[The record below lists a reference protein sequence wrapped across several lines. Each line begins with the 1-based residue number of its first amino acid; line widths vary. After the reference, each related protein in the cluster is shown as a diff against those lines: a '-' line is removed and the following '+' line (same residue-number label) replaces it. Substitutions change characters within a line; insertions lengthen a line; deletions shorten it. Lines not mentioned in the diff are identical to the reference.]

1 MEYTKHRSV
10 REKWITRWWLSI
22 FLAKSLFF
30 YSQLSFSSLQE
41 RGYKVSISNSSLS
54 LAQISYCSLLTI
66 LISDLF
72 CSTSYRPIRWPSRI
86 SNSVIYVLAIF
97 MGSIAST
104 SETERE
110 RGREKEMLPYH
121 FPAWY
126 CNNCLFF
133 FFFIYLFSCNLSN
146 DLDAGSL
153 RCPQKCTPSPWKR
166 KHSFAAVI
174 TDLEAAF
181 PWVVGFGAGWKES
194 DPTISDLINK
204 ATDFWECQKGEQR
217 ETSFRLG
224 LNTITFLQGSR
235 AFLPLLLRYWGIW
248 AHLLGGAGPLFSFV

>member
-30 YSQLSFSSLQE
+30 YSQLSSSILQE

-126 CNNCLFF
+126 CNNCLLFF
-133 FFFIYLFSCNLSN
+133 LLNISFLIILVMILMLAV
-146 DLDAGSL
+146 LDVPRNA
-153 RCPQKCTPSPWKR
+153 PPP
-166 KHSFAAVI
+166 
-174 TDLEAAF
+174 LE
-181 PWVVGFGAGWKES
+181 KES
-194 DPTISDLINK
+194 T
-204 ATDFWECQKGEQR
+204 
-217 ETSFRLG
+217 
-224 LNTITFLQGSR
+224 
-235 AFLPLLLRYWGIW
+235 LLLQ
-248 AHLLGGAGPLFSFV
+248 LLQT